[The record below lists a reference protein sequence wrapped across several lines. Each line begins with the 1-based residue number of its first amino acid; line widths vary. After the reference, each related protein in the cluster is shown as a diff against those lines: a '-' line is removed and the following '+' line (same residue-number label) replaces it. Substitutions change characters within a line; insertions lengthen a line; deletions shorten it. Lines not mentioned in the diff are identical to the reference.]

1 MVFFG
6 NQQIWL
12 RLNPTLQL
20 YYNAIPMLIFRDS
33 TRREFNK
40 KMIDYVLIIIIILN
54 LNLCFSI

>member
-20 YYNAIPMLIFRDS
+20 YYNAIPMLIFRDFTDGPPPEEEVES
-33 TRREFNK
+33 LIK
-40 KMIDYVLIIIIILN
+40 KND
-54 LNLCFSI
+54 

>member
-20 YYNAIPMLIFRDS
+20 YYNAIPMLIFTDGPPPEES
-33 TRREFNK
+33 LIK
-40 KMIDYVLIIIIILN
+40 KNDWIYYYYL
-54 LNLCFSI
+54 F